1 MSLQPRIL
9 YVDDDVANN
18 EMMTFWLREECGYDV
33 SSAIDG
39 KGAIALIEAEFFDLY
54 LLDYCLPDM
63 TAINLCERIRQINPA
78 APIMIYSALDRKV
91 DKERAFSA
99 GANHYLMKPDEMSL
113 IKPEV
118 ARLLGGTR
126 KVSAPVTAGA
136 AEHRTVVH
144 KVSHKRVKSAGIV

>member
-1 MSLQPRIL
+1 
-9 YVDDDVANN
+9 
-18 EMMTFWLREECGYDV
+18 
-33 SSAIDG
+33 
-39 KGAIALIEAEFFDLY
+39 
-54 LLDYCLPDM
+54 
-63 TAINLCERIRQINPA
+63 
-78 APIMIYSALDRKV
+78 MIYSALDRKV

>member
-1 MSLQPRIL
+1 MSLRPRIL

-39 KGAIALIEAEFFDLY
+39 KSAIELIESEFFDLY

-63 TAINLCERIRQINPA
+63 TAVNLCEKIREINET
-78 APIMIYSALDRKV
+78 APIMIYSALDREV
-91 DKERAFSA
+91 DQQKAFKA
-99 GANHYLMKPDEMSL
+99 GADHYLMKPDQMSL

-118 ARLLGGTR
+118 DRLLCISQSGSGQMNST
-126 KVSAPVTAGA
+126 
-136 AEHRTVVH
+136 AEHRTTVVH
-144 KVSHKRVKSAGIV
+144 RLSHKRVKAAAIL

>member
-33 SSAIDG
+33 ASATDG
-39 KGAIALIEAEFFDLY
+39 KGAIALIDSEFFDLY

-63 TAINLCERIRQINPA
+63 TAINLCERIRAISPT
-78 APIMIYSALDRKV
+78 APIMIYSALDREV
-91 DKERAFSA
+91 DQQRAYKA
-99 GANHYLMKPDEMSL
+99 GANHYLMKPDQMDL
-113 IKPEV
+113 IKPEIEK
-118 ARLLGGTR
+118 LLGR
-126 KVSAPVTAGA
+126 SQQQARPAAA

-144 KVSHKRVKSAGIV
+144 KVSHKHVKSSGIF

>member
-1 MSLQPRIL
+1 MSLKPRIL

-33 SSAIDG
+33 ASAIDG
-39 KGAIALIEAEFFDLY
+39 KGAIALIDSEFFDLY

-63 TAINLCERIRQINPA
+63 TAINLCEKIRQINPD

-91 DKERAFSA
+91 DQERAFEA
-99 GANHYLMKPDEMSL
+99 GANHYLMKPDQMSL

-118 ARLLGGTR
+118 DRLLGNGTR
-126 KVSAPVTAGA
+126 AATAVTT
-136 AEHRTVVH
+136 AEHRSVVH
-144 KVSHKRVKSAGIV
+144 KIAHKRVKSSGIL